1 MGRLRWRHFDFWLT
15 AALILLLAMGLAMV
29 YSATR
34 NTEGLEDSTRRQA
47 IFVAIGLALMF
58 ALATVDYGLLEPI
71 TGGIY
76 ALVIAA
82 LVAVLVIGRV
92 THGAQRWIDLGFML
106 FQPSEFAKLALVI
119 FLARYF
125 SEHSEDIKSGR
136 VFLVSLGVALL
147 PMILIYLQPDLSTA
161 LLLGAIW
168 LGMAAIA
175 GVNMAYVGA
184 LAGAGLVAAPAIWY
198 SLHDYQRL
206 RVLAFINPAA
216 DPQGTGYNVGQAMI
230 AIGSGGWLG
239 KGFASGTQSQL
250 HFLRVRHTDFI
261 FSVLAEELGFVGALV
276 LFALLGLLLWRLI
289 RVAGVA
295 RDRFGELIAVGMA
308 VYIFVQA
315 AVNIA
320 MNMALIPATGI
331 PLPFVS
337 FGNNALLSL
346 LLGLGLVQSVALRH
360 KKLDFA

>member
-1 MGRLRWRHFDFWLT
+1 MGRIRWRYFDFWLT
-15 AALILLLAMGLAMV
+15 AALILLLVIGLAMV

-34 NTEGLEDSTRRQA
+34 NTAGLEDSTRRQA
-47 IFVAIGLALMF
+47 IFIGIGLALMF
-58 ALATVDYGLLEPI
+58 ALATVDYSLLEPI
-71 TGGIY
+71 AGGIY
-76 ALVIAA
+76 GLVIAA
-82 LVAVLVIGRV
+82 LGAVLIIGRV

-106 FQPSEFAKLALVI
+106 FQPSEFAKLALII
-119 FLARYF
+119 FLAHYF
-125 SEHSEDIKSGR
+125 ADHADDIRSGR
-136 VFLVSLGVALL
+136 VFLISLGAALL
-147 PMILIYLQPDLSTA
+147 PMLLIYLQPDLSTA
-161 LLLGAIW
+161 LLLGVIW
-168 LGMAAIA
+168 LGMAVVA

-184 LAGAGLVAAPAIWY
+184 LAGLGIVAAPAIWY

-216 DPQGTGYNVGQAMI
+216 DLQGAGYNVGQAMI

-261 FSVLAEELGFVGALV
+261 FSVLAEELGFIGALV
-276 LFALLGLLLWRLI
+276 LFALLAFLLWRLL
-289 RVAGVA
+289 RVAGFA

-346 LLGLGLVQSVALRH
+346 LLGMGLVQSVALRH
-360 KKLDFA
+360 KRLDFA